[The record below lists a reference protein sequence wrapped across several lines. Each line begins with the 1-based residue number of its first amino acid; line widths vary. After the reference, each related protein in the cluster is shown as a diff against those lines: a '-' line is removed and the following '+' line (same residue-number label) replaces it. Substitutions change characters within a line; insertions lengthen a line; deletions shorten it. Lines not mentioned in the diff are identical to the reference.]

1 MPYYNPTYQTTQNTN
16 SNYIEYVDTFTAEGV
31 KPTCGI
37 RNFILLF
44 DNFDGHNPLQAI
56 KSSKNTLYQMT
67 IFYLLH
73 GTVTFEINGHDV
85 VINEGQ
91 VLTTMPENIVG
102 FKSASSDIRYFMLV
116 VYPKLVSYTFND
128 LGKNYTNAE
137 FSRTIFINDCPSERL
152 SYCRDIYVTMKEDMI
167 RPPYEFK
174 LVYQRSWLSV
184 MLVQN
189 FLTHGIDTQKNG
201 DSNSRQYDVYCR
213 FLEAL
218 NKFSGEHR
226 SVQYYADLLDI
237 SSKYLSFV
245 CISYSNKNASTWID
259 EYVVQKAKVLMTVHK
274 YSVADVSE
282 MLNFQTS
289 SSFSRYFKR
298 VTGLTPK
305 DYLAKNK

>member
-1 MPYYNPTYQTTQNTN
+1 MPYYNPVIAPQTRST
-16 SNYIEYVDTFTAEGV
+16 NYIEYIDAFSAEGV
-31 KPTCGI
+31 RPSCGI

-44 DNFDGHNPLQAI
+44 DNFDGNNPLETLTDD
-56 KSSKNTLYQMT
+56 KHTLYQMT

-73 GTVTFEINGHDV
+73 GTVTFEVNGKELV
-85 VINEGQ
+85 VKGGQ
-91 VLTTMPENIVG
+91 VLTTMPENIIK
-102 FKSASSDIRYFMLV
+102 FKSASQDIRFFMFV
-116 VYPKLVSYTFND
+116 VYPKVVSYAFND

-137 FSRTIFINDCPSERL
+137 FSRIVFLNDCEPERMT
-152 SYCRDIYVTMKEDMI
+152 YCRDIYSTMKADML
-167 RPPYEFK
+167 RPPYEYK
-174 LVYQRSWLSV
+174 LIYQRSWLNV
-184 MLVQN
+184 LLVQN
-189 FLTHGIDTQKNG
+189 FLTHGIDTQKTG

-218 NKFSGEHR
+218 NKYSAEHR

-259 EYVVQKAKVLMTVHK
+259 EYVVQKAKVLMTIHK

-282 MLNFQTS
+282 MLHFQTA

-305 DYLAKNK
+305 DYIVKQS